1 MSQKVR
7 EMKSALIALFLLLTT
22 VAVAGNK
29 PSKSDKKAA
38 AAAYLASRA
47 DEAMASCQT
56 FLTNKDL
63 LLYIQTTPTWEVG
76 GKTQINVKMTQ
87 PGHHLADFMCVVDC
101 HEGKAC
107 KTQWAM
113 GGGSTYLP

>member
-1 MSQKVR
+1 MDRGILVMSQKVR

-87 PGHHLADFMCVVDC
+87 PGHHLADFM
-101 HEGKAC
+101 
-107 KTQWAM
+107 
-113 GGGSTYLP
+113 